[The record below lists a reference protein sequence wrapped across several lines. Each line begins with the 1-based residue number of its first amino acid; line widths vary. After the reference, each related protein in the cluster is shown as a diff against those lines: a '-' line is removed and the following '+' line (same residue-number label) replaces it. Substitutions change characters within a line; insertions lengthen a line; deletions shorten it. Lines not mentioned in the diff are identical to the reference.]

1 MGKQRLENIRQRLLN
16 GDVVNDQ
23 KVVYSLDDMKL
34 ILAEITTELKVQDRS
49 QYNAKYY
56 KDNKEKLDKKS
67 LTWYH
72 NNTEKAK
79 KIQKKYREKVI

>member
-1 MGKQRLENIRQRLLN
+1 MGKRRLESIRQKILN

-23 KVVYSLDDMKL
+23 KVVYSLDEMKL
-34 ILAEITTELKVQDRS
+34 ILAEITDEIKVQDRS

-56 KDNKEKLDKKS
+56 KDNKEELDKKS
-67 LTWYH
+67 LAWYH